1 MAVTNQ
7 LYDQT
12 AFLFASYAVNLSAL
26 KAKLLNAS
34 AAYTHGHVTVDQ
46 VDNGS
51 HATVTIS
58 IASPGVVTDTAH
70 GLSAGAPVVFLTSGA
85 LPTGLT
91 AGTWYYV
98 LSTTTNTYQLAAT
111 PGGAAINTSG
121 SQSGT
126 HTRYASGSYEVY
138 GNAWP
143 VGGPT
148 LSSVAVA
155 QFNSGDGNNDAAQL
169 TASNVDVVASGGSIG
184 PAYAAVLY
192 DSSTMKVLAFIS
204 FGQAQSAGDTT
215 DFKIVW
221 NTAGIINWTY
231 PAG

>member
-12 AFLFASYAVNLSAL
+12 AFLFASFAVNLSAL

-34 AAYTHGHVTVDQ
+34 AAYTHGNTTVDQ
-46 VDNGS
+46 VDGGS
-51 HATVTIS
+51 HATVSMT
-58 IASPGVVTDTAH
+58 IASPCVVTDSAH
-70 GLSAGAPVVFLTSGA
+70 GLAANAPVAFLTTGA

-98 LSTTTNTYQLAAT
+98 LSPTTNSYEISAT

-121 SQSGT
+121 SQSGSV
-126 HTRYASGSYEVY
+126 TRYASGSYEVY

-148 LSSVAVA
+148 LSSVAVV
-155 QFNSGDGNNDAAQL
+155 QFNSGDGNNDSAQL
-169 TASNVDVVASGGSIG
+169 TATAVDVVASGGSIG
-184 PAYAAVLY
+184 PGYAAVIY
-192 DSSTMKVLAFIS
+192 DSSTMKVLAFIA

-221 NTAGIINWTY
+221 NSAGIINWTY